1 MSKVQ
6 KTKDIGVLV
15 KAKRTKKGLSQ
26 QELADICG
34 VGRRFISEIETA
46 KKESYD
52 LSLVLRVLQRLGYE
66 IRVIDKED
74 YGAD

>member
-1 MSKVQ
+1 MSKIQ
-6 KTKDIGVLV
+6 KTKDIGSLI
-15 KAKRTKKGLSQ
+15 KSKRTEKNLSQ
-26 QELADICG
+26 QELAEICG

-66 IRVIDKED
+66 VRVIDKENP
-74 YGAD
+74 GAN

>member
-6 KTKDIGVLV
+6 KAKDIGVLI
-15 KAKRTKKGLSQ
+15 KSKRIKKELSQ

-66 IRVIDKED
+66 IHIADKEAHGTD
-74 YGAD
+74 

>member
-1 MSKVQ
+1 MHKVL
-6 KTKDIGVLV
+6 KPKDIGALI
-15 KAKRTKKGLSQ
+15 KTKRTKKELSQ

-52 LSLVLRVLQRLGYE
+52 LSLILRVLQRLGYE
-66 IRVIDKED
+66 IQIIDKEE
-74 YGAD
+74 